1 MQSKTLIAGL
11 LSGAA
16 IAAAGSAGASSH
28 REAPFITEMP
38 KVDGTDFYMFR
49 SYEEGRDD
57 MVTLIAN
64 YHPLQDSYGGP
75 NYFSMDPNALYE
87 IHIDNNGDAQEDL
100 SFQFRFDTQINN
112 AAIDTGAENP
122 VTIPLINSVPDG
134 IGPDAGRL
142 EGVNRVESY
151 QVTLQQGDRRSSADP
166 MALTNLGNAAGQG
179 NGTTSF
185 RKPIDFIG
193 EKSFNGDYESYAQ
206 NHVYG
211 IDLGTC
217 GEGRV
222 FVGQRQEGFV
232 INLGEVFDLIN
243 TNPLGPRDGESNI
256 VGDKNVTSIAM
267 EVPTSCLTDGDP
279 VVGAWTTASVRQA
292 RVMNPFPDMPS
303 GSDGESGAPAVE
315 GGPWVQVSRLGNPL
329 VNEVVIGL
337 DKKDRF
343 NHSEPVDDP
352 QFLDFVTHPVLPV
365 VASSLFGTAVP
376 ETPRNDLVQ
385 VFLTG
390 VPGLNQPQAIA
401 DGEGAPGEILRLNT
415 AVAPVAP
422 SDQSD
427 MGVLACDLAGFPN
440 GRRPYDD
447 VTDIALTAA
456 LGSITAGNPNGLQFC
471 DTGAEGGPAVVNAG
485 AIVTDGA
492 RALGPT
498 AGTSNG
504 SDTAGGV
511 TYLDR
516 FPYLNT
522 PLPGSPAN

>member
-1 MQSKTLIAGL
+1 
-11 LSGAA
+11 
-16 IAAAGSAGASSH
+16 
-28 REAPFITEMP
+28 
-38 KVDGTDFYMFR
+38 
-49 SYEEGRDD
+49 
-57 MVTLIAN
+57 
-64 YHPLQDSYGGP
+64 
-75 NYFSMDPNALYE
+75 
-87 IHIDNNGDAQEDL
+87 
-100 SFQFRFDTQINN
+100 
-112 AAIDTGAENP
+112 
-122 VTIPLINSVPDG
+122 
-134 IGPDAGRL
+134 
-142 EGVNRVESY
+142 
-151 QVTLQQGDRRSSADP
+151 

-422 SDQSD
+422 PDQSD

-471 DTGAEGGPAVVNAG
+471 DTGAVSY
-485 AIVTDGA
+485 TH
-492 RALGPT
+492 LTLPT
-498 AGTSNG
+498 IYS
-504 SDTAGGV
+504 V
-511 TYLDR
+511 
-516 FPYLNT
+516 
-522 PLPGSPAN
+522 